1 MNCLLAIFRF
11 CMYNFLKTA
20 DLGERIREQKIMG
33 EIAGIVNEKNT
44 EKGTHNAYDAC
55 FRLHTDFR
63 VCGGFI
69 CLFSFFI
76 ENTQEDIEYV
86 LNSTS
91 QQFQSHMQFIEDG
104 AVSIRHNMMLN
115 DFFNT
120 GKSGADYDRT
130 VAEPQLSYSMELF
143 SDRNMIGKKIPL

>member
-1 MNCLLAIFRF
+1 MLMML
-11 CMYNFLKTA
+11 
-20 DLGERIREQKIMG
+20 
-33 EIAGIVNEKNT
+33 VS
-44 EKGTHNAYDAC
+44 AC
-55 FRLHTDFR
+55 TLISACAAVLYVF
-63 VCGGFI
+63 
-69 CLFSFFI
+69 FSFFI
-76 ENTQEDIEYV
+76 ENTREDIEYV

-115 DFFNT
+115 DFFDT

-143 SDRNMIGKKIPL
+143 SDRNMINKKIPFVTSVYLFNNAGDCIMNTTMPLRWQRRRKRRRNT

>member
-1 MNCLLAIFRF
+1 
-11 CMYNFLKTA
+11 
-20 DLGERIREQKIMG
+20 MG
-33 EIAGIVNEKNT
+33 EIAGIVKEKNT

-115 DFFNT
+115 DFFDT

-143 SDRNMIGKKIPL
+143 SDRNMINKKYLL

>member
-33 EIAGIVNEKNT
+33 EIAGIVKEKNT

-69 CLFSFFI
+69 CPFFPFFI

-115 DFFNT
+115 DFF
-120 GKSGADYDRT
+120 
-130 VAEPQLSYSMELF
+130 
-143 SDRNMIGKKIPL
+143 